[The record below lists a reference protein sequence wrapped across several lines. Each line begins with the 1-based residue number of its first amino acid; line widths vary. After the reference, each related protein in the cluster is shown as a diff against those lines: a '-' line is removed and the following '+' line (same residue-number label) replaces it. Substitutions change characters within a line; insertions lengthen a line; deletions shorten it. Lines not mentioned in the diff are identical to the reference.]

1 MNRYATID
9 VGSNSVLIHIV
20 EKDILGNFKV
30 LDDQAELSRLGEG
43 LQATGEL
50 KAEAIE
56 RTIIALKN
64 FMNLVNTYKVDE
76 VAAVGTM
83 ALRIAKNSDYF
94 LKRVETECGLKITVI
109 PGEEEARLSYLAV
122 KSGLGLKEG
131 NVAIFDVGGGSTE
144 FIFGKGDS
152 LEKRFSANIG
162 CIRFTEQYLKSNP
175 VNESELNSAIQQIE
189 SEFTELKSEEK
200 LNALVGMGGTITNV
214 SGVMH
219 KLAKYDPAIVQGS
232 SITKDEIIRQI
243 ELYSSKT
250 IEERKS
256 IVGLQPKR
264 ADVILAGVCIVKVI
278 MEKLGMDKFVVSDR
292 GIRHGL
298 MYDKFGNK

>member
-1 MNRYATID
+1 MSRYATID

-20 EKDILGNFKV
+20 EKEATGNLKI

-50 KAEAIE
+50 KDEAIE
-56 RTIIALKN
+56 RTILALKN
-64 FMNLVNTYKVDE
+64 FMNLSNSYKVDQ

-83 ALRIAKNSDYF
+83 ALRIAKNSATF
-94 LKRVETECGLKITVI
+94 LKRVETECNLKIEVI

-131 NVAIFDVGGGSTE
+131 NIAIFDVGGGSTE
-144 FIFGKGDS
+144 FIFGKGDEI
-152 LEKRFSANIG
+152 LKRFSVNIG

-175 VNESELNSAIQQIE
+175 VTESELESALQQIE
-189 SEFTELKSEEK
+189 KEFADLKPELT

-214 SGVMH
+214 TGVMH
-219 KLAKYDPAIVQGS
+219 KLAKYNPDIVQGS
-232 SITKDEIIRQI
+232 SISKNEIIRQI
-243 ELYSSKT
+243 KLYQSIS
-250 IEERKS
+250 IEDRKS

-264 ADVILAGVCIVKVI
+264 ADVILAGVCIVKII
-278 MEKLGMDKFVVSDR
+278 MDKLGMDNFVVSDR

-298 MYDKFGNK
+298 MYDRFKDK